1 MSKKVLV
8 IGDLHCGSMSGLTH
22 PDWMTGKGID
32 SDFAKLQR
40 EMWDNYL
47 EMIDHFGKVDIV
59 VVNGDV
65 IDGKGT
71 RSGGTELITTDL
83 FKQAEMA
90 IAALSELKGTQYYFT
105 YGTPYHTSSE
115 GGEDFDKIVSDA
127 FDSKI
132 YDELDLQVEDV
143 LFNIKHKVSTS
154 TSPYNRAQPVG
165 KHRLWDALKSI
176 RNNDEKASVFIRSHV
191 HYFSFCGE
199 AKWTGFT
206 LPALQANATKFGARQ
221 CFGSTDWGMCL
232 FNVDGEILTGWD
244 CQMYELASNKKR
256 IVKIG

>member
-1 MSKKVLV
+1 MGKRVLV
-8 IGDLHCGSMSGLTH
+8 MGDLHCGSMSGLTH
-22 PDWMTGKGID
+22 PDWMIGKGID
-32 SDFAKLQR
+32 QDFFRLQR

-47 EMIDHFGKVDIV
+47 EMIDHFGKVDTV

-83 FKQAEMA
+83 FKQADMA
-90 IAALSELKGTQYYFT
+90 IAAIASLNADSFYFT

-115 GGEDFDKIVSDA
+115 GGEDFDKIVADA
-127 FDSKI
+127 FGSKI
-132 YDELDLQVEDV
+132 YDELDLQVEGV
-143 LFNIKHKVSTS
+143 LFNIKHKTGAS

-165 KHRLWDALKSI
+165 RQRLWDTLKAI
-176 RNNDEKASVFIRSHV
+176 RNGDERASVFIRSHV

-206 LPALQANATKFGARQ
+206 MPALQANSTKFGARQ
-221 CFGSTDWGMCL
+221 CVGSTDWGMCL
-232 FNVDGEILTGWD
+232 FNVEDDVLAGWD
-244 CQMYELASNKKR
+244 CQMYELESHKKR
-256 IVKIG
+256 IVKVG